1 MIKIYHNPK
10 CSKSRAG
17 LKYLEEKGIKPV
29 VTEYMKNP
37 LTAGELKEIL
47 AALKMKPFDL
57 IRKKEDL
64 FVKEYK
70 GKSLTDDEWLKI
82 MADNPRLIE
91 RPVVVNGNKAVIA
104 RPAEKIEDIL

>member
-17 LKYLEEKGIKPV
+17 LKYLQDKGIDAEV
-29 VTEYMKNP
+29 IDYIKNP
-37 LTAGELKEIL
+37 IPVGELKDITKKL
-47 AALKMKPFDL
+47 NIKPLDL
-57 IRKKEDL
+57 IRKKEDI

-70 GKSLTDDEWLKI
+70 NKSLTDDEWLDV
-82 MADNPRLIE
+82 MVSNPRLIE

-104 RPAEKIEDIL
+104 RPTEKIEEIL

>member
-10 CSKSRAG
+10 CSKSRSG
-17 LKYLEEKGIKPV
+17 LKYLLDKGITPEIV
-29 VTEYMKNP
+29 EYMKNP
-37 LTAGELKEIL
+37 PAFEELKKIM
-47 AALKMKPFDL
+47 KMLGIKPLDV

-70 GKSLTDDEWLKI
+70 NKSLTDDEWLKI

-91 RPVVVNGNKAVIA
+91 RPVVINGNKAVIA
-104 RPAEKIEDIL
+104 RPAEKIDEIL